1 MILSHVLTP
10 EILDH
15 PDYAYR
21 PVAQICLKMGKRPAK
36 AADPNSEI

>member
-15 PDYAYR
+15 PDYAYH
-21 PVAQICLKMGKRPAK
+21 PVRRFCLKMGKRPAK
-36 AADPNSEI
+36 AAHPNSEI